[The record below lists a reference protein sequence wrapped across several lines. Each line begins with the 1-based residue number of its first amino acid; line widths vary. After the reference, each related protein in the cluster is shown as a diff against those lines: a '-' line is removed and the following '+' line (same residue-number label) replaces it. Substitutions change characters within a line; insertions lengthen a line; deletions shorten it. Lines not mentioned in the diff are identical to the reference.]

1 MKKKFIFYGKV
12 QSVGFRFR
20 ADMLAKKYNIFGWVE
35 NNDDGSVL
43 LIAEGG
49 EANIEK
55 LINNLRIYFQDN
67 IENIEESVEKD
78 EGLIDFKI
86 K

>member
-20 ADMLAKKYNIFGWVE
+20 AEMLAKKYNIFGWVE
-35 NNDDGSVL
+35 NNDNGSATLV
-43 LIAEGG
+43 AEGVKKD
-49 EANIEK
+49 IES
-55 LINNLRIYFQDN
+55 LINNLKYHFQDN
-67 IENIEESVEKD
+67 IEDIKETIEKD